1 MTKDMEPLEFDFF
14 DGISDL
20 NCESVEIGG
29 RPVGLGRPV
38 YFIAEI
44 GLNHNGS
51 VDAAID
57 LMDIAVAAGVDAVK
71 FQKRTLSDIYLRS
84 AIDDPNSFEEGIRY
98 LLPILKE
105 TEFSKS
111 EYDQIYNYAVSKRV
125 DFLCT
130 PFDRSAVDFLR
141 PYDLPAYKVASGDFN
156 NIPLL
161 EYLAKQNKP
170 LILSTGMATI
180 NTIDQVARY
189 IRKWATDCILLH
201 SVSAYP
207 TPDKDIHLS
216 FLRQLTERYRVPI
229 GFSSHEQGIDA
240 SVLAVGCGACLI
252 ERHITQDRNGE
263 GPDHKSSLEP
273 SELADLVAQIRKAEV
288 LLGNPWKSLSHAVR
302 LTKEALSKSLVAAVD
317 IAAGET
323 ITSDML
329 CTKGPAKG
337 LDPLKMEYLVG
348 TKSKRALK
356 RDDYFLD
363 SDCEADLEISSYQP
377 NFGSKWGFK
386 CRFKDLDYLA
396 EHYQPYFV
404 ECHFN
409 DKDVEYKFDLLHRN
423 KSYPFQLI
431 CHYPTYWERRVVNLA
446 SENERERLLHV
457 DVVQKVIDKSRL
469 ISPHFQGEPTV
480 VVHLGGMDTKPLVD
494 NQKLID
500 LAYDSLRR
508 LDWEGV
514 TFLPENVPPRPWYFS
529 GQWYDNAFCSVEE
542 MISVCNEFKLEMCLD
557 LSHAKLYT
565 NLTGYD
571 YDSYIIAAAPF
582 TKHLHVS
589 DASSVDQEGVQIG
602 EGDVEFETVFRL
614 LEEHGDLA
622 NMTWTPE
629 IWQGHNDRN
638 DGFLT
643 AFKRLERIPQ
653 LRGEL

>member
-1 MTKDMEPLEFDFF
+1 M
-14 DGISDL
+14 
-20 NCESVEIGG
+20 
-29 RPVGLGRPV
+29 
-38 YFIAEI
+38 
-44 GLNHNGS
+44 NHNGS
-51 VDAAID
+51 LDAAID
-57 LMDIAVAAGVDAVK
+57 LIDIAASAGADAVK
-71 FQKRTLSDIYLRS
+71 FQKRTLPEIYVRS
-84 AIDDPNSFEEGIRY
+84 AVDDPNSFEEGIRY

-105 TEFSKS
+105 SEFSRR
-111 EYDQIYNYAVSKRV
+111 EYDKLYKYAAHKKI

-130 PFDRSAVDFLR
+130 PFDKSAVDFLR
-141 PYDLPAYKVASGDFN
+141 GYNPVAYKVASGDFN

-161 EYLAKQNKP
+161 DYLAKENRP

-180 NTIDQVARY
+180 KTIDQVAIY
-189 IRKWATDCILLH
+189 LRKWGVDCVLLH

-207 TPDKDIHLS
+207 TPDKDTHLA
-216 FLRQLTERYRVPI
+216 FLRQLAERYRVPV

-252 ERHITQDRNGE
+252 ERHITQDRDAE

-273 SELADLVAQIRKAEV
+273 GDLTALIAKIRKAEV

-302 LTKEALSKSLVAAVD
+302 LTKETLSKSLVAAVD
-317 IAAGET
+317 ISPGET
-323 ITSDML
+323 IESYMIMA
-329 CTKGPAKG
+329 KGPAKG
-337 LDPLKMEYLVG
+337 LDPLRFDSLVG
-348 TKSKRALK
+348 TRMKRELK
-356 RDDYFLD
+356 KDEFFLE
-363 SDCEADLEISSYQP
+363 SDCEGGLDVLSYKP
-377 NFGSKWGFK
+377 DFASKWGFK

-396 EHYQPYFV
+396 ENYHPYFV

-409 DKDVEYKFDLLHRN
+409 DKDVEYEFDFHHQDTT
-423 KSYPFQLI
+423 YPFELI

-446 SENERERLLHV
+446 SEDVEERLLHV
-457 DVVQKVIDKSRL
+457 DVVQRVIDKARH
-469 ISPHFQGEPTV
+469 ISSHFTGEPTV
-480 VVHLGGMDTKPLVD
+480 VVHLGGMDTKPLLE
-494 NQKLID
+494 NQKVID

-514 TFLPENVPPRPWYFS
+514 NFLPENVPPRPWYFS

-542 MISVCNEFKLEMCLD
+542 MIAVCTEFKLEMCLD

-565 NLTGYD
+565 NLTGDD
-571 YDSYIIAAAPF
+571 YSAYIIAAAPF

-589 DASSVDQEGVQIG
+589 DASNVDQEGVQID
-602 EGDVEFETVFRL
+602 EGDVDFATAFRL
-614 LEEHGDLA
+614 LEAYGNLE

-653 LRGEL
+653 LKPRLETSP